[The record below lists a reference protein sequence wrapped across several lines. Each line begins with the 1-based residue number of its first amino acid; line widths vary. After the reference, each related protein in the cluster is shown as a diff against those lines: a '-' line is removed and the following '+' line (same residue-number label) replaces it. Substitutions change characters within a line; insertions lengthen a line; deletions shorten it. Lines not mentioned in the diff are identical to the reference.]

1 MLKFGIVLCI
11 LVITSANFNPNK
23 RHLLKDSS
31 GTEPPAGLGDGHGL
45 VPGGSLD
52 HSEIPGVPLNY
63 DGVPGRHSAHDPVHG
78 GLRDDFV
85 LNPASGALDGL
96 VVAISDSFQSK
107 DCQQILENI
116 KVIFKKKIVSIFFH
130 CKIKTIL

>member
-45 VPGGSLD
+45 IPGGSLD
-52 HSEIPGVPLNY
+52 YGGVPLDY

-78 GLRDDFV
+78 GLRDDVV

-96 VVAISDSFQSK
+96 VVAISDSFQPK

-116 KVIFKKKIVSIFFH
+116 KVIKKK
-130 CKIKTIL
+130 KKL